1 MNEHALPEMD
11 AKTQI
16 SITHLTKAQRRV
28 LGVLVEKGI
37 TTPEYYPLTLKAVTA
52 GCNQKNNRDP
62 IASYTEDAV
71 EETLDQLRELGLVAV
86 VHTETGRTQRFRHYM
101 RHRFTMSEP
110 QLALLTELLLRGKQ
124 QLGELRSRASRMA
137 PIESLEQLRT
147 ELKGLIEMNFAQ
159 ADGPLERR
167 GILVDHNWYTEKEG
181 QRLEYRQEFD
191 DSSTSSF
198 DEGDLARTSSRQT
211 MIDDDPV
218 SQSTNGSSSP
228 ARYDDLNALCQ
239 KLSDQNRS
247 LESDIE
253 TLRTQMNELADIV
266 HDLRRQLGG

>member
-1 MNEHALPEMD
+1 MNEHAMSETD
-11 AKTQI
+11 AKTHAP
-16 SITHLTKAQRRV
+16 ITHLTKAQRRV

-62 IASYTEDAV
+62 IANYTEDAV
-71 EETLDQLRELGLVAV
+71 EETLDELRQLGLAAV

-101 RHRFTMSEP
+101 RHRFTMTEP

-147 ELKGLIEMNFAQ
+147 ELKGLQEMKMVQ

-167 GILVDHNWYTEKEG
+167 GILVDHNWYTEREG
-181 QRLEYRQEFD
+181 QRLEYRQDID
-191 DSSTSSF
+191 DSPSASS
-198 DEGDLARTSSRQT
+198 DDDLPVATSRQT
-211 MIDDDPV
+211 TIEEGSRPHAAGG
-218 SQSTNGSSSP
+218 QSSST
-228 ARYDDLNALCQ
+228 RYEELNALCQ
-239 KLSDQNRS
+239 KLSDQNRN

-253 TLRTQMNELADIV
+253 ALRTQMNDLADIV